1 MHPIL
6 LDLPFGIFSREMIIR
21 AYGII
26 CALGFLAGIYMAFRE
41 ARRLGRDPGV
51 ILDLSFWL
59 IFAGMTG
66 GRIAFILVN
75 LVDYLKNPVEILRFW
90 DGGFVWYGGLIGAIA
105 GGWIFM
111 AYKSMA
117 FTPTA
122 DIMILGVPLGHAIG
136 RIGCFMAG
144 CCWGRPC
151 SDHYPLG
158 VIFTD
163 LESAAPKNVH
173 LHPVQLYEA
182 AGELAIF
189 ALLISLRKRKKFEG
203 QLFITYLAAYS
214 ILRFTL
220 EFFRGDKI
228 RGLYFNQ
235 TVSISQI
242 LSILVFLVAV
252 IALAVLIRRGKK

>member
-6 LDLPFGIFSREMIIR
+6 LDLHFGIFSREIVVR

-26 CALGFLAGIYMAFRE
+26 CAIGFLAGIYMAFRE
-41 ARRLGRDPGV
+41 ARRLGRNPGV
-51 ILDLSFWL
+51 VLDLSFWL

-75 LVDYLKNPVEILRFW
+75 FSEYFGNPVEILRFW

-111 AYKSMA
+111 AVKSIEFAPM
-117 FTPTA
+117 A

-144 CCWGRPC
+144 CCWGKPC
-151 SDHYPLG
+151 GDDFPLG
-158 VIFTD
+158 VMFGD
-163 LESAAPKNVH
+163 PESAAPKNVH

-189 ALLISLRKRKKFEG
+189 GVLMALRGRKKFEG
-203 QLFITYLAAYS
+203 QIFLVYLVLYS
-214 ILRFTL
+214 ALRFAV
-220 EFFRGDKI
+220 EFFRGDRI

-235 TVSISQI
+235 TVSIGQI
-242 LSILVFLVAV
+242 LSVLVFLVAAT
-252 IALAVLIRRGKK
+252 ALAVLIRRVKR